1 MVAPTKF
8 IEDRNGANN
17 KKRGWNVIRSSLR
30 SGTYDRRSF
39 ACNADDENEIV
50 HNRSFMEDEDNGPDP
65 IEALEVA
72 NGIVQSF
79 TNHQISNRDTVQ
91 ENQLL
96 QSERRILSSNDSLL
110 GMKDNSL
117 DQEYIPKVN
126 EVSQLI
132 SEPNSHEQGTKP
144 ENKPSKR
151 GTKIHCESKPKLYD
165 RSSDEHH
172 DKSHDGL
179 DGDPVQYNKKS
190 EMTNDNNGRVQTDV
204 DKRGRRETM
213 KNDLQKKKFIILPQ
227 STFRTY
233 WDIYISVLLLYVG
246 SFVPYRISF
255 LGELKGFLK
264 YCEIFVDT
272 SFAIGELRI

>member
-39 ACNADDENEIV
+39 ACNADDENEIL
-50 HNRSFMEDEDNGPDP
+50 HNRNNIEDEDNEPDP

-79 TNHQISNRDTVQ
+79 SNHQISNSDIVK

-96 QSERRILSSNDSLL
+96 QSERHDISSND
-110 GMKDNSL
+110 GMVGKKDDSF
-117 DQEYIPKVN
+117 DQEYVPKTN
-126 EVSQLI
+126 EESQLI
-132 SEPNSHEQGTKP
+132 SEPSSYEQVIELK
-144 ENKPSKR
+144 NKLSTC
-151 GTKIHCESKPKLYD
+151 GTKIHCELQPKLD
-165 RSSDEHH
+165 DMSNDEYY
-172 DKSHDGL
+172 DKSQKGSNEE
-179 DGDPVQYNKKS
+179 PAKYNTNSK
-190 EMTNDNNGRVQTDV
+190 MTYDNNVRIQNDV
-204 DKRGRRETM
+204 ETRSRREIK
-213 KNDLQKKKFIILPQ
+213 KNYSQKKKFIILPQ

-272 SFAIGELRI
+272 SFAIGKLKV